1 MTYVTLSGAK
11 GAMLEMAPFA
21 SLRVTMLFVG
31 AALAALT
38 APAAAIQGGGARDVV
53 HTAER
58 AIADDSAAVVT
69 ARWLAALRRDST
81 DRVAALGLA
90 SLARLTY
97 DVAAAERLFTG
108 MLARSGPTPDEWSIQ
123 ARLGLYRVA
132 LGLGDYRR
140 ADSLLTVAIA
150 ESRRIGDRGAEID
163 ALIGFSNTRSATGGL
178 DASLAVLDSLKTLL
192 PPGDGRERV
201 SYLCRL
207 GLYRA
212 ILSDTAAPGL
222 TGRGIAMAGR
232 LGEKRLAGHC
242 LEAHAMAHSL
252 LGRSDSVMGIMDR
265 AEVLLRATRDH
276 ASLARLASRRSD
288 ELQSLGRLGEAKAA
302 LQQVLDMAEISR
314 NRERFAFAYGG
325 LGSLA
330 IRMNDLPTAMDYF
343 ERAAALYDSLG
354 QKAGAAIARHN
365 RALVLAAGGDLPAAR
380 SAFRAVLEE
389 ALDGKELEDEVIA
402 RQELARVAMRQG
414 DWAEGRRQL
423 DAAEQSARA
432 HGRGDEARAHLAYDR
447 GRLAIGLGSLAAAQR
462 LFTGFLAG
470 IAPENHLHRHLTQ
483 VRLAEVSAIRGDV
496 AGAERRISSAG
507 QELETWRA
515 SLGDDELRRFA
526 FGATALGEHDPQAP
540 VARVLAALA
549 GAGRIEAAFALAEQR
564 RARLLTDRL
573 NQAQALREGGTLA
586 SAPVHRARPLTAAE
600 ISEALPDSATAI
612 LEYVAGSEGAPT
624 TLFILT
630 RAGVQAKVLPSVDTL
645 APAIRRLV
653 ALLES
658 GGRPD
663 ALAKGLGVALLDPIA
678 EALPAE
684 VTRLVV
690 IPDGPLHRVPF
701 DVLQLADGRLAVER
715 WAIGLAP
722 SASLAA
728 SLWRKRGPA
737 APPESQTRVLALG
750 DPAFAIELASATAR
764 EAETFRS
771 AFAAQGGLP
780 RLTGSGDEARAVARY
795 AGGGAEVRLRGEA
808 SEDWLKHAPL
818 DGFRV
823 IHLATHAVVD
833 ENSLSRTALAL
844 APGKAE
850 DGFLSPADL
859 AGLRLDADMVVLSAC
874 RTAGGVTVAGEGV
887 QGLTTPL
894 VAAGARSV
902 VATQWRVGDRSAV
915 RLVGDLYDGL
925 ARGRPVAEALR
936 DAKLAAIRRGA
947 PPGEWAG
954 FTVVGD
960 PLVRVALVVPPGSPS
975 ETWLRI
981 GGWALLLSA
990 AAYWAV
996 RRRGRSAERAAVP
1009 AEVVPTHHL

>member
-1 MTYVTLSGAK
+1 MRSLLLAGAVC
-11 GAMLEMAPFA
+11 AVLAPP
-21 SLRVTMLFVG
+21 V
-31 AALAALT
+31 AAV
-38 APAAAIQGGGARDVV
+38 QGGARDVV
-53 HTAER
+53 QTAER
-58 AIADDSAAVVT
+58 ALADDSAAVVT
-69 ARWLAALRRDST
+69 ARWLGAIRHDST
-81 DRVAALGLA
+81 DRSAVLGLA

-97 DVAAAERLFTG
+97 DFATAERLFAG
-108 MLARSGPTPDEWSIQ
+108 MVARSGPTPDPWSVQ

-132 LGLGDYRR
+132 LGQGDYRR
-140 ADSLLTVAIA
+140 ADSLLTTAIA
-150 ESRRIGDRGAEID
+150 EARRIGDRGGEID
-163 ALIGFSNTRSATGGL
+163 ALIGLSNTRSATGGL
-178 DASLAVLDSLKTLL
+178 EAVLSVLDSLETVL
-192 PPGDGRERV
+192 PPGDGWERV
-201 SYLCRL
+201 NYLCRL
-207 GLYRA
+207 GLFRA
-212 ILSDTAAPGL
+212 ILSDSAAPRL
-222 TGRGIAMAGR
+222 TGQGIAMAVR
-232 LGEKRLAGHC
+232 LGERRLTGHC
-242 LEAHAMAHSL
+242 LEAHAMAYSL
-252 LGRSDSVMGIMDR
+252 LGRGDSVLAIMDR
-265 AEVLLRATRDH
+265 AEALLRATHDH

-288 ELQSLGRLGEAKAA
+288 ELQFLGRLGEAKTA
-302 LQQVLDMAEISR
+302 LRQVLTEAEISR

-330 IRMNDLPTAMDYF
+330 IRMSDLPTAKDYF

-354 QKAGAAIARHN
+354 QAAGAAIARHN
-365 RALVLAAGGDLPAAR
+365 RALVLAAAGNLPAAR
-380 SAFRAVLEE
+380 SALQGVLEE
-389 ALDGKELEDEVIA
+389 ALESRELDDEMIA
-402 RQELARVAMRQG
+402 RQGLARVAMRQG
-414 DWAEGRRQL
+414 DRAEASRQL
-423 DAAEQSARA
+423 DAAERSARA
-432 HGRGDEARAHLAYDR
+432 YGRGDEARAHLAYDR
-447 GRLAIGLGSLAAAQR
+447 GRLALGQGDLAAAER
-462 LFTGFLAG
+462 RFSGFLAG

-483 VRLAEVSAIRGDV
+483 VRLAEVSALRGDL
-496 AGAERRISSAG
+496 AGAERRITAAS

-515 SLGDDELRRFA
+515 SLRDDELRRFA
-526 FGATALGEHDPQAP
+526 FAATALGEHDPQTP

-573 NQAQALREGGTLA
+573 NQAEALREGGSLA
-586 SAPVHRARPLTAAE
+586 SAPAHRARPLAATE

-612 LEYVAGSEGAPT
+612 LEFVAGSEGAPT

-630 RAGVQAKVLPSVDTL
+630 RAGVRAIVLPSVDTL
-645 APAIRRLV
+645 APAVRRLV
-653 ALLES
+653 ALLEG

-663 ALAKGLGVALLDPIA
+663 ALAKSLGAALLDPA
-678 EALPAE
+678 AHALPAG

-701 DVLQLADGRLAVER
+701 DALQLADGRLAVER

-728 SLWRKRGPA
+728 SLWRKRDA
-737 APPESQTRVLALG
+737 AEPLVSQTRVLALG
-750 DPAFAIELASATAR
+750 DPAFAVELASSTAR

-780 RLTGSGDEARAVARY
+780 RLAGSGEEARAVARY
-795 AGGGAEVRLRGEA
+795 AGGGSEVRVRGEA
-808 SEDWLKHAPL
+808 SEEWLKHAPL
-818 DGFRV
+818 DRFRV

-833 ENSLSRTALAL
+833 ESSLSRTALAL
-844 APGKAE
+844 APGERE
-850 DGFLSPADL
+850 DGFLSAADL

-902 VATQWRVGDRSAV
+902 VATQWRVGDRSTV
-915 RLVGDLYDGL
+915 RLVADLYDGL

-936 DAKLAAIRRGA
+936 EAKLAALRRGA

-960 PLVRVALVVPPGSPS
+960 PLARVALVAPGGPPV

-981 GGWALLLSA
+981 GGWALALGA
-990 AAYWAV
+990 AGYWAV

-1009 AEVVPTHHL
+1009 ADEAPTHHL

>member
-1 MTYVTLSGAK
+1 L
-11 GAMLEMAPFA
+11 FA
-21 SLRVTMLFVG
+21 
-31 AALAALT
+31 
-38 APAAAIQGGGARDVV
+38 
-53 HTAER
+53 
-58 AIADDSAAVVT
+58 
-69 ARWLAALRRDST
+69 
-81 DRVAALGLA
+81 
-90 SLARLTY
+90 
-97 DVAAAERLFTG
+97 G
-108 MLARSGPTPDEWSIQ
+108 MVARSGPTPDEWSVQ

-140 ADSLLTVAIA
+140 ADSLLTAAIA
-150 ESRRIGDRGAEID
+150 EARRIGDRGGEID
-163 ALIGFSNTRSATGGL
+163 ALIGFSSTRSATGGL
-178 DASLAVLDSLKTLL
+178 DAALSVLDSLDALL
-192 PPGDGRERV
+192 PPGDRWERV

-207 GLYRA
+207 GLFRA
-212 ILSDTAAPGL
+212 ILSDSAALRL
-222 TGRGIAMAGR
+222 TGQGIAMAVR
-232 LGEKRLAGHC
+232 LGERRLSGHC
-242 LEAHAMAHSL
+242 LEAHAMAYSL
-252 LGRSDSVMGIMDR
+252 LGRGDSVLAIMDR
-265 AEVLLRATRDH
+265 AEVLLRATHDH

-288 ELQSLGRLGEAKAA
+288 ELQFLGRLGEAKTA
-302 LQQVLDMAEISR
+302 LRQVLSEAEISR

-330 IRMNDLPTAMDYF
+330 IRMNDLPTAKDYF

-354 QKAGAAIARHN
+354 QEAGAAIARHN
-365 RALVLAAGGDLPAAR
+365 RALVLVSAGDLPAAR
-380 SAFRAVLEE
+380 SALQAVLEE
-389 ALDGKELEDEVIA
+389 ALESRELEDEMIA
-402 RQELARVAMRQG
+402 RQEVARVAMRQG
-414 DWAEGRRQL
+414 DWAEASRQL
-423 DAAEQSARA
+423 GTAERSARPY
-432 HGRGDEARAHLAYDR
+432 GRGDEARAHLAYDR
-447 GRLAIGLGSLAAAQR
+447 GRVALGQGNLAAAER
-462 LFTGFLAG
+462 LFIGFLAG

-483 VRLAEVSAIRGDV
+483 VRLAEVSALRGDL
-496 AGAERRISSAG
+496 AGAEQRITAAG
-507 QELETWRA
+507 QQLETWRA

-526 FGATALGEHDPQAP
+526 FAATALGEHDPQTP

-549 GAGRIEAAFALAEQR
+549 GAGRIDAAFALAEQR

-573 NQAQALREGGTLA
+573 NQAEALREGESVA
-586 SAPVHRARPLTAAE
+586 SAPVHRSRPLPAPE
-600 ISEALPDSATAI
+600 ISEALPDTATAI

-630 RAGVQAKVLPSVDTL
+630 RAGVRATVLPSVDTL

-663 ALAKGLGVALLDPIA
+663 ALAKSLGVALLQPAAD
-678 EALPAE
+678 ALPAG

-701 DVLQLADGRLAVER
+701 DALRLADGRLAVER

-737 APPESQTRVLALG
+737 EPLVSQTRVLALG
-750 DPAFAIELASATAR
+750 DPAFAVELASSSTR

-771 AFAAQGGLP
+771 VFAAQGGLP
-780 RLTGSGDEARAVARY
+780 RLAGSGEEARAVARY
-795 AGGGAEVRLRGEA
+795 AGGGSEVRVRDKA
-808 SEDWLKHAPL
+808 SEEWLKHAPL
-818 DGFRV
+818 DRFRV

-833 ENSLSRTALAL
+833 ESSLSRTALAL
-844 APGKAE
+844 APGARE

-874 RTAGGVTVAGEGV
+874 RTAGGVTIAGEGV

-902 VATQWRVGDRSAV
+902 VATQWRVGDRSTV
-915 RLVGDLYDGL
+915 QLVADLYDGL
-925 ARGRPVAEALR
+925 ARGRPVVEALR
-936 DAKLAAIRRGA
+936 EAKLAALRRGA

-960 PLVRVALVVPPGSPS
+960 PLARVALVVPGGPPV

-981 GGWALLLSA
+981 GALALLLSA
-990 AAYWAV
+990 AGYWAV

-1009 AEVVPTHHL
+1009 AAEVPTHHV

>member
-1 MTYVTLSGAK
+1 MRSLLLAGAVC
-11 GAMLEMAPFA
+11 AVLTSP
-21 SLRVTMLFVG
+21 V
-31 AALAALT
+31 AAV
-38 APAAAIQGGGARDVV
+38 QGGARDVV
-53 HTAER
+53 RTAER
-58 AIADDSAAVVT
+58 ALADDSAAVVT
-69 ARWLAALRRDST
+69 ARWLEAIRRDST
-81 DRVAALGLA
+81 DRVAVLGLA

-97 DVAAAERLFTG
+97 DFAAAERLFAG
-108 MLARSGPTPDEWSIQ
+108 IVARSGPTPDEWSVQ

-132 LGLGDYRR
+132 LGQGDYRR
-140 ADSLLTVAIA
+140 ADSLLTTAIA
-150 ESRRIGDRGAEID
+150 ESRRIGDRGGEID

-178 DASLAVLDSLKTLL
+178 EAALSALDSLETLL
-192 PPGDGRERV
+192 PPGDGWERV
-201 SYLCRL
+201 NYLCRL
-207 GLYRA
+207 GLFRA
-212 ILSDTAAPGL
+212 ILSDSAAPRL
-222 TGRGIAMAGR
+222 TGQGIAMAVR
-232 LGEKRLAGHC
+232 LGERRLTGHC
-242 LEAHAMAHSL
+242 LEAHAMAYSL
-252 LGRSDSVMGIMDR
+252 LGRGDSVLAIMDR
-265 AEVLLRATRDH
+265 AEALLRATHDH

-288 ELQSLGRLGEAKAA
+288 ELQFLGRLGEAKTA
-302 LQQVLDMAEISR
+302 LRQVLAEAEISR

-330 IRMNDLPTAMDYF
+330 IRMNDLPTAKHYF

-354 QKAGAAIARHN
+354 QGSGASIARHN
-365 RALVLAAGGDLPAAR
+365 RALVLTAAGDLPAAR
-380 SAFRAVLEE
+380 SALQSVLEE
-389 ALDGKELEDEVIA
+389 ALEFRELEDEMIA

-414 DWAEGRRQL
+414 EWAEASRQL
-423 DAAEQSARA
+423 GAAERSARA
-432 HGRGDEARAHLAYDR
+432 YGRGDEARAHLAYDR
-447 GRLAIGLGSLAAAQR
+447 GRVALGQGDLAAAGR

-483 VRLAEVSAIRGDV
+483 VRLAEVSALRGDL
-496 AGAERRISSAG
+496 AGAERRITAAS

-526 FGATALGEHDPQAP
+526 FAATALGEHDPQTP

-549 GAGRIEAAFALAEQR
+549 GAGRIDAAFALAEQR

-573 NQAQALREGGTLA
+573 NQAEALREGGSRA
-586 SAPVHRARPLTAAE
+586 SAPVHRTRPLAAAE
-600 ISEALPDSATAI
+600 ISGALPDSGTAI

-630 RAGVQAKVLPSVDTL
+630 RAGVHATVLPSVDTL
-645 APAIRRLV
+645 APAVHRLV
-653 ALLES
+653 ALLEG

-663 ALAKGLGVALLDPIA
+663 ALAKSLGVALLEPA
-678 EALPAE
+678 AAVLPAG

-701 DVLQLADGRLAVER
+701 DALQLADGRLAVER
-715 WAIGLAP
+715 WAIGLSP

-728 SLWRKRGPA
+728 SLWRKRGGAEPLV
-737 APPESQTRVLALG
+737 SQTRVLALG
-750 DPAFAIELASATAR
+750 DPAFGVELASSTTR

-771 AFAAQGGLP
+771 VFAAQGGLP
-780 RLTGSGDEARAVARY
+780 RLAGSGEEARAVARY
-795 AGGGAEVRLRGEA
+795 AAGGSEVRVRDEA
-808 SEDWLKHAPL
+808 SEEWLKHAPL
-818 DGFRV
+818 DRFRV

-833 ENSLSRTALAL
+833 ESSLSRTVLAL
-844 APGKAE
+844 APGERE

-902 VATQWRVGDRSAV
+902 VATQWRVGDRSTV
-915 RLVGDLYDGL
+915 RLVADLYDGL

-936 DAKLAAIRRGA
+936 EAKLAALRRGA

-960 PLVRVALVVPPGSPS
+960 PLARVALVVPGGPPV

-981 GGWALLLSA
+981 GGWALLLGA
-990 AAYWAV
+990 AGYWAV

-1009 AEVVPTHHL
+1009 ADEAPTHHL